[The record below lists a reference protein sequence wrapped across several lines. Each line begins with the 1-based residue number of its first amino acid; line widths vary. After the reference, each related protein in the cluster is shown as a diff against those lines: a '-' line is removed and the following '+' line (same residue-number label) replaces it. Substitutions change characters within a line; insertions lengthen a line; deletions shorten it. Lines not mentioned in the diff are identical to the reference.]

1 MQQLSSYYDDKAIEI
16 NVDYTNFSNFIH
28 FSSATERIN
37 NFVYKLE
44 LIEGY
49 QQEIL
54 DSQNLASMGSQTLV
68 AVSQSNVLIQQK
80 IDNIIKKFDVYEYY
94 LYFSSES
101 FAWPKSTSVK
111 PYSLY
116 STTSSQAI
124 AWLGDEYT
132 YPSVSSV
139 SMLYSA
145 SLYDDTN
152 KDKLSNAVPQ
162 YLLDDSNNEPYI
174 AFIDMV
180 GQHFDNLWLYYKD
193 LSNRYSSFNNPKL
206 GISKDL
212 VADALRGFGFSLYTN
227 TSVSD
232 NLYYTL
238 FGMNPDGSLLPPTG
252 SEVITNYVTS
262 SIETL
267 SPKELDSEIYKRLYH
282 NLSYLLKTKGSQ
294 RAVKALIASY
304 GIPDSILTI
313 NEFGGNNI
321 YTGSGIFEINNQ
333 KINYFTQSAE
343 LSDPVLSPY
352 VTLQRYSTDYRTN
365 VLDVEAG
372 FSPSNEI
379 NRNFVSSS
387 GFVNM
392 DQLIGN
398 PNDQY
403 LDYYPSLKTVSD
415 NYFASYNYPHSIW
428 EYIRIIKYYNNSLF
442 KTIKD
447 FVPARANAST
457 GIVIKSH
464 ILERNKYARHEPS
477 MSLDNNMSESID
489 MISIVGGDSGAV
501 RGDTDYLKTIMT
513 PLGQTSYDYEQNLAK
528 YTGEFSGSYVEVT
541 SGEAFDQSDYSTTPS
556 GSIEVDYPATYQ
568 NVITA
573 NRSKR
578 FFELDYSYNQN
589 VPTNLGL
596 ITQSISNS
604 IENNFN
610 TYNDPYAPY
619 ADIQDY
625 NYYTRAFT
633 DNRFYGTRTVSK
645 FYNIYTSASSN
656 YEGDSSYGKTAAIDK
671 IKLKYAYLVDIY
683 SSSLYLPGR
692 SNAQIKYLIENDTS
706 VLNLTKANFNITE
719 VQNIF
724 KSGETCDVSLFSY
737 DEDNDYTQLLAN
749 NPTLEIY
756 EGGYR
761 YLPILHDLNASI
773 SPGFQTFTLNS
784 PIAVSVPIGTTTPIS
799 ASNFKVDIEVVVIG
813 GSNPY
818 TYAIYASASYLG
830 SPALS
835 FDTQIS
841 FTWGIEFTDIL
852 ETPRY
857 FSGLSNSVTIPA
869 SSLTGP
875 STLITTFGPYNSDSP
890 NPSDVLFDTTVITT
904 VTGQVSSTGSVSTTY
919 TTQVTGSDAC
929 IFYNTSSRQLVFNST
944 IAQYYNT
951 VGLTFKSTSDNAW
964 ASTSLPRV
972 ILPFTIEKGDRIS
985 FYDVSSSLGWNERFE
1000 YVVNDVSITGSGDA
1014 SRLLVTTV
1022 PTIDGSSLLEST
1034 PDSTT
1039 GANFKACRYV
1049 VWKHVPDETNVI
1061 LRYNPIDQ
1069 ALVEKGLLFP
1079 QYIDSAVKQNAGNT
1093 IQTLTANNLISE

>member
-1 MQQLSSYYDDKAIEI
+1 MEIVKIYSTGQTVNYQQYDNKDNSLIVSSYINTEIDPNVDIIEATFYGESNEYLDYIASIKTYKQVQGAINPVSGLVTKIELDPKSDANTLGLYRGRINLQYNFLKPLFNSNAISYYWIKQISPSRKEIKLSSQFISNDGIRGGFADFQAYVANKNYFVDFYINFGQNRLVIANNAALISENNETFLLIKLYEPLPIELTVKDTLWICDKISDSVIYTIDTEIEADQQLDENALKGPNRKIKVNDRQGQTTQYYNYSSLFSSNLSSSMQQLSSYYDDKAIEI

-49 QQEIL
+49 TQEIL
-54 DSQNLASMGSQTLV
+54 DSQNLTSMGTQTLV

-132 YPSVSSV
+132 YPSVSGV
-139 SMLYSA
+139 SMFYSA

-193 LSNRYSSFNNPKL
+193 LSNRYSSFNNPKI

-252 SEVITNYVTS
+252 SEIITNYVTS
-262 SIETL
+262 SIDTL
-267 SPKELDSEIYKRLYH
+267 SPKELDSEVYKRLYH

-304 GIPDSILTI
+304 GIPDSILTV

-352 VTLQRYSTDYRTN
+352 VTLQRYNTDYRNN
-365 VLDVEAG
+365 VLDVEVG
-372 FSPSNEI
+372 FSPSDEI

-387 GFVNM
+387 GFVSI

-457 GIVIKSH
+457 GIIVKSH
-464 ILERNKYARHEPS
+464 ILERNKYARREPS
-477 MSLDNNMSESID
+477 MSFDNNISESID
-489 MISIVGGDSGAV
+489 MISIAGSDPGAV
-501 RGDTDYLKTIMT
+501 QGSTQYTENIIT
-513 PLGQTSYDYEQNLAK
+513 PLGYASFDYTEDKAK
-528 YTGEFSGSYVEVT
+528 ITGRLSGSSIQVT
-541 SGEAFDQSDYSTTPS
+541 TGEAFDQSDYATTSS
-556 GSIEVDYPATYQ
+556 GSVEVDYPANYQ
-568 NVITA
+568 NVFTA

-578 FFELDYSYNQN
+578 FFELDYGYNQN
-589 VPTNLGL
+589 TPTNFGL
-596 ITQSISNS
+596 VTQSISNS
-604 IENNFN
+604 IDNNFN
-610 TYNDPYAPY
+610 TYSDPYSPY

-633 DNRFYGTRTVSK
+633 DFRYYGSK
-645 FYNIYTSASSN
+645 TKSLVYNTYT
-656 YEGDSSYGKTAAIDK
+656 GR
-671 IKLKYAYLVDIY
+671 YLV
-683 SSSLYLPGR
+683 
-692 SNAQIKYLIENDTS
+692 
-706 VLNLTKANFNITE
+706 
-719 VQNIF
+719 
-724 KSGETCDVSLFSY
+724 
-737 DEDNDYTQLLAN
+737 
-749 NPTLEIY
+749 
-756 EGGYR
+756 
-761 YLPILHDLNASI
+761 
-773 SPGFQTFTLNS
+773 
-784 PIAVSVPIGTTTPIS
+784 GTT
-799 ASNFKVDIEVVVIG
+799 
-813 GSNPY
+813 
-818 TYAIYASASYLG
+818 
-830 SPALS
+830 
-835 FDTQIS
+835 
-841 FTWGIEFTDIL
+841 
-852 ETPRY
+852 R
-857 FSGLSNSVTIPA
+857 
-869 SSLTGP
+869 
-875 STLITTFGPYNSDSP
+875 DS
-890 NPSDVLFDTTVITT
+890 II
-904 VTGQVSSTGSVSTTY
+904 STG
-919 TTQVTGSDAC
+919 
-929 IFYNTSSRQLVFNST
+929 
-944 IAQYYNT
+944 
-951 VGLTFKSTSDNAW
+951 
-964 ASTSLPRV
+964 
-972 ILPFTIEKGDRIS
+972 IL
-985 FYDVSSSLGWNERFE
+985 N
-1000 YVVNDVSITGSGDA
+1000 VN
-1014 SRLLVTTV
+1014 L
-1022 PTIDGSSLLEST
+1022 
-1034 PDSTT
+1034 
-1039 GANFKACRYV
+1039 
-1049 VWKHVPDETNVI
+1049 
-1061 LRYNPIDQ
+1061 
-1069 ALVEKGLLFP
+1069 
-1079 QYIDSAVKQNAGNT
+1079 
-1093 IQTLTANNLISE
+1093 